1 MNSVALVLA
10 LVAHQMFHIDIKIF
24 LMDVP
29 FTKWEWPC
37 PLKDEIPSLIGVE
50 LESLVQIPL

>member
-29 FTKWEWPC
+29 FTK
-37 PLKDEIPSLIGVE
+37 
-50 LESLVQIPL
+50 